1 MTALPSPDR
10 LRPTPAGPPT
20 DRPASRP
27 ENRPPSGSERV
38 GLATMERYA
47 DGSVSR
53 GQALVAI
60 EEPLLIL
67 VAGQGEF
74 VVPRTPG
81 DDASLI
87 AGHLFTLGM
96 IGSPD
101 DILRIETDQIGDRAF
116 VDLRPNRQSP
126 RINAFPGLFR
136 LPPEEIFRLRQGFEA
151 RQRLY
156 HSTQATHAAALFRK
170 DGTLLAYGED
180 VSRHC
185 AFDKAVGRA
194 LADETLASADI
205 AMLTSRL
212 ARELAVKASRS
223 GIPVLCGFSAAT
235 SAGMEYA
242 RRHGLTLIGRIQE
255 DSFNVYAGGWRL
267 EY

>member
-10 LRPTPAGPPT
+10 LRPTPAG
-20 DRPASRP
+20 RPSASP
-27 ENRPPSGSERV
+27 KNGPLSSPGLI
-38 GLATMERYA
+38 GLAMMERYA
-47 DGSVSR
+47 DGTVSR
-53 GQALVAI
+53 DQALVAM

-81 DDASLI
+81 DDWSLI
-87 AGHLFTLGM
+87 AGHLLTLGM
-96 IGSPD
+96 IGSRE
-101 DILRIETDQIGDRAF
+101 DILDIEMEENGGRAF
-116 VDLRPNRQSP
+116 VALRPNRQRP

-136 LPPEEIFRLRQGFEA
+136 LSPEGIFRLRERFEE

-156 HSTQATHAAALFRK
+156 RSTGATHAAGLFRK

-185 AFDKAVGRA
+185 ALDKAVGQA
-194 LADETLASADI
+194 LYDDTLASADI

-212 ARELAVKASRS
+212 ARELAVKASRA

-242 RRHGLTLIGRIQE
+242 RSHGLTLIGRVQA